1 MLFNS
6 GQFFFFFL
14 ATYLAYVLLRWR
26 WQNYL
31 LLGASYLFYGA
42 WDFRFLALLW
52 AATIMDYV
60 VGLQIERE
68 HARDR
73 PMVARRWLLVSLA
86 GNLGMLGFFK
96 YFNFFADSLQTLAG
110 SAGIEL
116 GRVTLDIVLPVGLSF
131 YTFQTMSYTID
142 VYRKHQVAV
151 RRFPDFALFVA
162 FFPQLLAG
170 PIERAGQ
177 LIGQI
182 QAPRHV
188 GAEDLRQGGWLILWG
203 LFKKVYIAD
212 NLAPYVQWAF
222 PLHGAATSWDVY
234 LAVFAFSIQIY
245 CDFSGY
251 SDMARGLARLMG
263 FKLVRNFNLPF
274 FSSNPAQ
281 IWQRWHITLSN
292 WFRDYV
298 YNPLLYGY
306 VRHRVSPR
314 WYSLAL
320 LPTMILL
327 GLWHGAAW
335 KFIAFGA
342 AWGAVLIAHRA
353 LQPAIE
359 RWVERSSPAGQ
370 ARIKWSGVFF
380 TFHVWLII
388 LILFIAVD
396 LSHAW
401 QLWGTLLGG
410 SGKSIVTWRDAGTVL
425 FYTLPLLVLEIAQYR
440 RGIEDVLGGSPAA
453 LRVGIYVLLLTLL
466 LVNGAEHQQEF
477 IYFQF

>member
-1 MLFNS
+1 
-6 GQFFFFFL
+6 
-14 ATYLAYVLLRWR
+14 
-26 WQNYL
+26 
-31 LLGASYLFYGA
+31 
-42 WDFRFLALLW
+42 
-52 AATIMDYV
+52 
-60 VGLQIERE
+60 
-68 HARDR
+68 
-73 PMVARRWLLVSLA
+73 
-86 GNLGMLGFFK
+86 
-96 YFNFFADSLQTLAG
+96 
-110 SAGIEL
+110 
-116 GRVTLDIVLPVGLSF
+116 
-131 YTFQTMSYTID
+131 MSYTID

-151 RRFPDFALFVA
+151 RKFPDFALFVA

-182 QAPRHV
+182 QAPRHI
-188 GAEDLRQGGWLILWG
+188 GGEELRQGGWLILWG

-320 LPTMILL
+320 LADDGSPRAVARRGVEVHRVRRCVGRRIDRAPR
-327 GLWHGAAW
+327 AA
-335 KFIAFGA
+335 AS
-342 AWGAVLIAHRA
+342 HRA
-353 LQPAIE
+353 VDGAQLTGRAGPHQVGGCLRHVPYLAHHP
-359 RWVERSSPAGQ
+359 RPVHRLRPSPTPGSYGGCFSTARVRRS
-370 ARIKWSGVFF
+370 
-380 TFHVWLII
+380 
-388 LILFIAVD
+388 
-396 LSHAW
+396 
-401 QLWGTLLGG
+401 
-410 SGKSIVTWRDAGTVL
+410 
-425 FYTLPLLVLEIAQYR
+425 
-440 RGIEDVLGGSPAA
+440 
-453 LRVGIYVLLLTLL
+453 
-466 LVNGAEHQQEF
+466 
-477 IYFQF
+477 

>member
-1 MLFNS
+1 M
-6 GQFFFFFL
+6 
-14 ATYLAYVLLRWR
+14 
-26 WQNYL
+26 
-31 LLGASYLFYGA
+31 
-42 WDFRFLALLW
+42 
-52 AATIMDYV
+52 
-60 VGLQIERE
+60 
-68 HARDR
+68 
-73 PMVARRWLLVSLA
+73 
-86 GNLGMLGFFK
+86 
-96 YFNFFADSLQTLAG
+96 
-110 SAGIEL
+110 
-116 GRVTLDIVLPVGLSF
+116 
-131 YTFQTMSYTID
+131 
-142 VYRKHQVAV
+142 AV

-182 QAPRHV
+182 QAPRRV
-188 GAEDLRQGGWLILWG
+188 GADDLRQGGWLILWG

-222 PLHGAATSWDVY
+222 PLHGAATSPDVY
-234 LAVFAFSIQIY
+234 LAVFAFSLQIY

-298 YNPLLYGY
+298 YNPLLYGWL
-306 VRHRVSPR
+306 RHRVSPR

-359 RWVERSSPAGQ
+359 RWAEQSSPAGQ
-370 ARIKWSGVFF
+370 ARMKWAGVFL
-380 TFHVWLII
+380 TFHVWLFI

-396 LSHAW
+396 LAHAW
-401 QLWGTLLGG
+401 QLWGTLFHW
-410 SGKSIVTWRDAGTVL
+410 SGQSSVTWRDAGTVL

-440 RGIEDVLGGSPAA
+440 RGTEEVLGGYPVA
-453 LRVGIYVLLLTLL
+453 LRVAVYVLLLTLL